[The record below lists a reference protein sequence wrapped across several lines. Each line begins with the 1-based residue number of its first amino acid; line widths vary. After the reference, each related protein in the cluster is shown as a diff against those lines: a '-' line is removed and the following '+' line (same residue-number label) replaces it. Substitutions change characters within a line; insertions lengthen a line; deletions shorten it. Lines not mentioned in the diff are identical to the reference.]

1 MTPMMH
7 GLALVEPLAQVVA
20 KEAAKEAAK
29 TVEVTEVATAV
40 VTTTIE
46 GAGVADLAPAD
57 VVAVVVTLPESKALS
72 MSEPKPAGAVTSPR
86 QTRFATSCPAWV

>member
-1 MTPMMH
+1 MTPMIH

-20 KEAAKEAAK
+20 KEAAKEAAVVAT
-29 TVEVTEVATAV
+29 TVVATAV
-40 VTTTIE
+40 VATTIE

-72 MSEPKPAGAVTSPR
+72 MSEPNAAGAVTSPL